1 MSILKN
7 AKHER
12 MAHALAEGMSQEKA
26 YIEAGF
32 SPKGA
37 RSNAA
42 TLLKHNQSILTRR
55 NELLGQRGELQTHAM
70 LAAAKTAQIT
80 LESHLVKLAEIRDLA
95 IAAEDYSAANTA
107 ETNRGKVM
115 GYYVERK
122 EVGRPGDS
130 PICPV
135 RSYAPSARCTKR
147 SPGPKARRRA
157 SNRPWV
163 CSRS

>member
-42 TLLKHNQSILTRR
+42 TLLKHNHSIVTRR
-55 NELLGQRGELQTHAM
+55 DELLSQREALQARAM
-70 LAAAKTAQIT
+70 VAAAQSAQIT
-80 LESHLVKLAEIRDLA
+80 LESHLAKLAEIRDLA
-95 IAAEDYSAANTA
+95 IAAKDYGAANTA

-122 EVGRPGDS
+122 EVGRPGDFSDLSDEELRAKREMYEAIARAKS
-130 PICPV
+130 P
-135 RSYAPSARCTKR
+135 AQDEQ
-147 SPGPKARRRA
+147 
-157 SNRPWV
+157 
-163 CSRS
+163 